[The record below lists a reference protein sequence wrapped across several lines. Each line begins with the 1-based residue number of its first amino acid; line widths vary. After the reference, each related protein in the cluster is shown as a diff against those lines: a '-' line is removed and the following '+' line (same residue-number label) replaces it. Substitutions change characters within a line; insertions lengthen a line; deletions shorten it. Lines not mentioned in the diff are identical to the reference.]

1 MVGCCVAIRSKLL
14 PWKQIL
20 SSPKRKGRAVGMV
33 IGRQVLEARERVD
46 LAPYAQ
52 LSVESRG
59 RRVLESQDPFRTA
72 FGRDRDRIVHSSA
85 YRRLGNKTQVF
96 VTMEGEYYR
105 TRLTHTEEATQI
117 AVTAARALGLNPEL
131 TEAICRVHDLGHAPF
146 GHAGEAA
153 LAECMAGDGGFEH
166 NGQTLRIVD
175 LLEREYPDFP
185 GLNLSWETREGIVAH
200 GRKSLA
206 GCAAEFS
213 DYLQPSLEAQLADAA
228 DAVAYGCHDLDDGMA
243 AGLLQWDQLD
253 ALRPEWW
260 LCVHAEVAPLT
271 RDLAPDLAR
280 RLLKRH
286 LLNLLVSDLI
296 RETAKAVAD
305 LAPVSVGDIR
315 RHANLLTAFSS
326 EVRALRE
333 SLHEFLT
340 TYLYRHYHVETMWVK
355 ARRLIMDVFAS
366 LDRKPEQL
374 PPAVRARIDREASQ
388 RRVICDY
395 IADMTDRAAVHEHR
409 RLFQFDVQVLP

>member
-1 MVGCCVAIRSKLL
+1 
-14 PWKQIL
+14 
-20 SSPKRKGRAVGMV
+20 MV
-33 IGRQVLEARERVD
+33 IGREELEARERVD

-52 LSVESRG
+52 FSAASRG
-59 RRVLESQDPFRTA
+59 RRVGEAHDPFRTA

-96 VTMEGEYYR
+96 VTLEGEYYR

-153 LAECMAGDGGFEH
+153 LDECMREDGGFEH
-166 NGQTLRIVD
+166 NAQALRIVD
-175 LLEREYPDFP
+175 VLEREYPDFP
-185 GLNLSWETREGIVAH
+185 GLNLCWETREGIAGH
-200 GRKSLA
+200 GRASLA
-206 GCAAEFS
+206 GPEQEFTA
-213 DYLQPSLEAQLADAA
+213 YPQPSLEAQIADAA
-228 DAVAYGCHDLDDGMA
+228 DGIAYGCHDLDDGLA
-243 AGLLQWDQLD
+243 AGLLRWEQIE

-260 LCVHAEVAPLT
+260 LRIRDEVAPLT
-271 RDLAPDLAR
+271 AGLAPDLAR

-296 RETAKAVAD
+296 RETAQALRE
-305 LAPVSVGDIR
+305 LAPTTADAIR
-315 RHANLLTAFSS
+315 EQPTALPTFSL

-333 SLHEFLT
+333 SLHAFLT
-340 TYLYRHYHVETMWVK
+340 THLYHHYHVETMWMK
-355 ARRLIMDVFAS
+355 ARRLIVDLFAA
-366 LDRKPEQL
+366 LDQTPEQL
-374 PPAVRARIDREASQ
+374 PPMVRACIRREATQ

-395 IADMTDRAAVHEHR
+395 IADMTDRGAVHEHR
-409 RLFQFDVQVLP
+409 RLFQFDLYVLP

>member
-1 MVGCCVAIRSKLL
+1 
-14 PWKQIL
+14 
-20 SSPKRKGRAVGMV
+20 MV
-33 IGRQVLEARERVD
+33 IGRQDLEARERVD

-52 LSVESRG
+52 LSAESRG
-59 RRVLESQDPFRTA
+59 RRVLEPQDPFRTA

-153 LAECMAGDGGFEH
+153 LAECMADAGGFEH
-166 NGQTLRIVD
+166 NAQTLRIVD
-175 LLEREYPDFP
+175 LLEREYADFP

-200 GRKSLA
+200 GRQSLA
-206 GCAAEFS
+206 GREPEFG
-213 DYLQPSLEAQLADAA
+213 DYPQPSLEAQIADAA
-228 DAVAYGCHDLDDGMA
+228 DAIAYGCHDLDDGMA
-243 AGLLQWDQLD
+243 AGLLQWEQLE
-253 ALRPEWW
+253 ALRPDWW
-260 LCVHAEVAPLT
+260 LCIRAEVAPLAQ
-271 RDLAPDLAR
+271 DLAPDLAR

-296 RETAKAVAD
+296 RETTKALAQ
-305 LAPVSVGDIR
+305 LAPGSVDDIR
-315 RHANLLTAFSS
+315 RHAVTLPAFSY
-326 EVRALRE
+326 EVGALRE
-333 SLHEFLT
+333 SLHHFLT

-355 ARRLIMDVFAS
+355 ARRLIIDLFAS
-366 LDRKPEQL
+366 LDRTPEQL
-374 PPAVRARIDREASQ
+374 PPSVRARIDREASH

-409 RLFQFDVQVLP
+409 RLFQFDLQVLP

>member
-1 MVGCCVAIRSKLL
+1 
-14 PWKQIL
+14 
-20 SSPKRKGRAVGMV
+20 MV
-33 IGRQVLEARERVD
+33 IGRQELEARERID

-52 LSVESRG
+52 LSAESRG
-59 RRVLESQDPFRTA
+59 RRVLEPQDPFRTA

-153 LAECMAGDGGFEH
+153 LSECMAGEGGFEH
-166 NGQTLRIVD
+166 NAQTLRIVD

-206 GCAAEFS
+206 DQGLEFA
-213 DYLQPSLEAQLADAA
+213 DYPQPSLEAQIADAA
-228 DAVAYGCHDLDDGMA
+228 DAIAYGCHDLDDGMA
-243 AGLLQWDQLD
+243 AGLLQWEQLD
-253 ALRPEWW
+253 TLQPEWW
-260 LCVHAEVAPLT
+260 LGIRAEVAPLT
-271 RDLAPDLAR
+271 QDLAPDLAR
-280 RLLKRH
+280 RLLKRY
-286 LLNLLVSDLI
+286 LLNVLVSDLI
-296 RETAKAVAD
+296 RETAQALVTH
-305 LAPVSVGDIR
+305 APRSVGDIR
-315 RHANLLTAFSS
+315 RHAVTLPAFSS
-326 EVRALRE
+326 EVRTLRE
-333 SLHEFLT
+333 SLHDFLT
-340 TYLYRHYHVETMWVK
+340 AHLYRHYHVETMWVK
-355 ARRLIMDVFAS
+355 ARRLIADIFAS
-366 LDRKPEQL
+366 LDRTPEQL
-374 PPAVRARIDREASQ
+374 PPQVLARIDREASQ

-395 IADMTDRAAVHEHR
+395 IADMTDRAAVHEYR
-409 RLFQFDVQVLP
+409 RLFQFDLHVLP